1 MTECEEKYDFDKKFE
16 IVNYLVYLIRLL
28 FLQKQ
33 LRLDDLNL
41 LKDEKKVKL
50 LTFKKVYLVFTS
62 LLNSLP

>member
-1 MTECEEKYDFDKKFE
+1 MIECEEKYDFDKRFE

-50 LTFKKVYLVFTS
+50 LTFKK
-62 LLNSLP
+62 